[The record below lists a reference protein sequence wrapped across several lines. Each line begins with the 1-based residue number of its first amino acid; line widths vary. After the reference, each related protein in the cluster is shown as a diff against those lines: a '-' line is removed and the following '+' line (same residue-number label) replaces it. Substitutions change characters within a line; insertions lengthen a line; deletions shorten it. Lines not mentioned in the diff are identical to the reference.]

1 MGGQTL
7 SPEQYRRA
15 NKAAMWILDAIFLL
29 FIVVEVNSYGKAVV
43 GLPLVR
49 IGFYVFSVILNQ
61 ILVRLFLDKKRSMVI
76 MAVNAII
83 MYIVLTINNG
93 PGAMAMAFPILLAF
107 IVYLNIRVVSIGAGM
122 ALVTCFIRT
131 AQLKSAGDIDGFNQ
145 GNMIVMGLIVGTF
158 AAIRAALLLKKF
170 NKEDRAM
177 IEEKVAKQEEVAKA
191 VSDRVQDLTLK
202 FENVYGELNGIN
214 SKMQDSNYIIEDIAA
229 GSENTATAA
238 NEQAMMTGKIQESL
252 ECTNA
257 IAEEARSK
265 TQELSAIIE
274 EGKALADD
282 LNEQSIKVDNFTN
295 SISVTVDTLVENV
308 DKVSKI
314 TESILNISSQT
325 NLLALNASI
334 EAARAG
340 EAGKGF
346 AVVADEIR
354 KLAEETRIS
363 TEQITVI
370 INELNKVTNETQKG
384 IHESVESIHVQKQKV
399 EQVNNNF
406 VHIGSGMEI
415 LNSNVESMTE
425 EMDAVLRANVT
436 IVDSISML
444 SATSQEVSAGAQSS
458 KETIDK
464 VCESMQSFSEMIEET
479 FGTLKELEKVAS
491 VE

>member
-7 SPEQYRRA
+7 SAEQYRRA
-15 NKAAMWILDAIFLL
+15 NKTAMWILNTIFIL
-29 FIVVEVNSYGKAVV
+29 FIVVEFNSYGKAIV
-43 GLPLVR
+43 GLPLLR
-49 IGFYVFSVILNQ
+49 IGFYVISIVLNQ
-61 ILVRLFLDKKRSMVI
+61 ILVRVFLDKKRSMVI

-83 MYIVLTINNG
+83 MYIVLTLNNG
-93 PGAMAMAFPILLAF
+93 PGAMAMVFPILLAF

-131 AQLKSAGDIDGFNQ
+131 AQLKAAGNVDGFNQ

-158 AAIRAALLLKKF
+158 ASIMAARLLKKF

-177 IEEKVAKQEEVAKA
+177 IEEKMEKQEAVAKS
-191 VSDRVQDLTLK
+191 VSEIVHNLTLS
-202 FENVYGELNGIN
+202 FEDVYGELNDIN
-214 SKMQDSNYIIEDIAA
+214 TKMQDSNYIIEDIAC

-274 EGKALADD
+274 EGKSLADD
-282 LNEQSIKVDNFTN
+282 LNEQSIKVDKFTN
-295 SISVTVDTLVENV
+295 SISVTVETLVENV

-354 KLAEETRIS
+354 KLAEETRVS

-399 EQVNNNF
+399 EQVNANF
-406 VHIGSGMEI
+406 VHIGAGMEI
-415 LNSNVESMTE
+415 LNSNVESMAE
-425 EMDAVLRANVT
+425 EMDAVLKANVT

-444 SATSQEVSAGAQSS
+444 SATSEEVSAGAQSS

-464 VCESMQSFSEMIEET
+464 VCESMHSFSDMIEDT
-479 FGTLKELEKVAS
+479 FVTLKELEKVAS